1 MRIRRGSAEKP
12 VKMQDIVEVVYD
24 EHRWL
29 LLSNLRAEARGI
41 LEALARHGVDG
52 YIHGSIARGDVDEYS
67 DIDVVIPTIV
77 GSHRVEFALTSGG
90 YRIEAKKIVQ
100 ATPRRAIK
108 AHIYLDLEGRIC
120 VTFPLVKFTSLEWD
134 FYRFGGIIDLNG
146 VTEGR
151 RVPGVSKRLTLI
163 EPTSFGHIEYSI
175 IGLEAE
181 VARKLG
187 VGEDIIRE
195 RIDILTRRDRVGR
208 TGVYLSEDVPIDE
221 SFEQAL
227 REIAA
232 KDPAIRRKVRLS
244 RFDR

>member
-12 VKMQDIVEVVYD
+12 VRMQDIVEAIYD
-24 EHRWL
+24 ERRWS
-29 LLSNLRAEARGI
+29 LLSNLRSEAKGI
-41 LEALARHGVDG
+41 LKALAKHGIDG

-67 DIDVVIPTIV
+67 DIDIVVPTTIR
-77 GSHRVEFALTSGG
+77 SHRIELALVSGG
-90 YRIEAKKIVQ
+90 YKIEAKKIVQ

-108 AHIYLDLEGRIC
+108 AHVYLDLEGRVC

-146 VTEGR
+146 VIAGL

-163 EPTSFGHIEYSI
+163 EPTSYGHIEYSI

-181 VARKLG
+181 VAKKLG
-187 VGEDIIRE
+187 ISEAIVHE
-195 RIDILTRRDRVGR
+195 RIDVLTRRDEVGR
-208 TGVYLSEDVPIDE
+208 TGVYLAEEIPIDE

-227 REIAA
+227 KEIAA
-232 KDPAIRRKVRLS
+232 KDPAIRRKIRS
-244 RFDR
+244 SGFDR